1 MRQFYRFLMVCSV
14 ALFSVSLSVPFISQ
28 ANEVSDAP
36 EVNTVQNIAGTWSV
50 VETYTC
56 CGEYPASWKFTKKS
70 ETAKAI
76 KYTLT
81 ATRTSTGN
89 VKQGTAKLKKKTN
102 KVVIRHGC
110 YGDGC
115 GSCGYV
121 FKGKAT
127 ASQISG
133 KADYCSG
140 TTGTFIAT
148 KASSDNTDETVAPIV
163 SDRDPNPN

>member
-1 MRQFYRFLMVCSV
+1 MRQVYRLLFVFCV
-14 ALFSVSLSVPFISQ
+14 VLFSATLSVPFVSQ
-28 ANEVSDAP
+28 ADEVSDAP
-36 EVNTVQNIAGTWSV
+36 EVNVVNDITGTWKV

-56 CGEYPASWKFTKKS
+56 CGDFPASWKFTKKS
-70 ETAKAI
+70 ETVKVI

-89 VKQGTAKLKKKTN
+89 VKQGTAKLRKKTN
-102 KVVIRHGC
+102 KVVVKHGC

-115 GSCGYV
+115 SSCGYV

-133 KADYCSG
+133 NADYCSG

-148 KASSDNTDETVAPIV
+148 KASNNTNETVVPIV